1 MKPSRRRLMVS
12 YWHDTYRVSERRAC
26 RVARMAVSTFRYES
40 RQEPRTALRLRIR
53 EIAQT
58 RVRYG
63 YRKIRVLLNR
73 EGWKVGKKLVYRLY
87 REEGLTLRH
96 KPRRKRRAAL
106 HRRERFRP
114 TAPNEVWS
122 LDFVADQLADGR
134 RFRALTIM
142 DVFTRESLAIEVGQ
156 RLKGED
162 VVSTL
167 NEIRLTRGG
176 PKFLFCD
183 NGAEFT
189 SQIMDLWAYHNQVRI
204 GFSAVMRAQPRCPCW
219 TTSKAVEA
227 ICLALVGRSQ
237 RDRLFSRKRE
247 FSVFWAAFYFS
258 IAVDRSEERQKS
270 PRLSESL
277 LERLAEIQTVNCNWS
292 HRNAIRSVSASIRSL
307 KGNTGECPR
316 CRL

>member
-1 MKPSRRRLMVS
+1 VKPSRRRLMVS

-122 LDFVADQLADGR
+122 LDFVTDQLADGR

-167 NEIRLTRGG
+167 NEIRLT
-176 PKFLFCD
+176 
-183 NGAEFT
+183 
-189 SQIMDLWAYHNQVRI
+189 
-204 GFSAVMRAQPRCPCW
+204 
-219 TTSKAVEA
+219 
-227 ICLALVGRSQ
+227 
-237 RDRLFSRKRE
+237 
-247 FSVFWAAFYFS
+247 
-258 IAVDRSEERQKS
+258 
-270 PRLSESL
+270 
-277 LERLAEIQTVNCNWS
+277 
-292 HRNAIRSVSASIRSL
+292 
-307 KGNTGECPR
+307 
-316 CRL
+316 